1 MWWGLLFDLLSTGPP
16 HNFKIRRAMFNTIM
30 TEEQLEDLVVYYSA
44 QDAFTFDV
52 ETMGDHRGDPRQNQ
66 VVWIALATEG
76 RVDVIPMGHPNGE
89 YLRTEYPL
97 LPSAQDRMIKG
108 LPIRPADYSKDERKA
123 TKIFGPAPEQLTPG
137 EVFKALKPLFFSD
150 KLKIG
155 HNLKFDLQSVTKYL
169 GALPARPYACTL
181 NAAFVINTRNYRN
194 LGLDDCL
201 DREFGYKMVKGVGKE
216 IESHTFEEVATYAAL
231 DAEWTW
237 KLWNKYSGQLDA
249 DNLRGVFN
257 LEMDVLEVISTME
270 LRGAD
275 IDVEGLKDLKTDL
288 ELQLETTKATIYK
301 LAGKAFNINSIPEKQ
316 KLLFSSKKDGGR
328 GLRPKVLTPKGI
340 QRSENGESLQ
350 ISDFSVSEPAL
361 KTFEGKDALVDALL
375 NYSDLN
381 KLLTTYVI
389 PYLGGDITRTTAGKA
404 KTVAKKSLLLKG
416 RIHTDFIQY
425 GAETGRFSSR
435 NPNLQNVPAP
445 HTPNGKAIRNLFV
458 APEDY
463 SLVVA
468 DYSQIEP
475 RVIASFSQDRIM
487 CNAYL
492 NGEDIY
498 TTVGDTMGV
507 DRKAGKQLVLS
518 LAYGVGP
525 EKIATSI
532 GCSTSEAR
540 ELLDNFAAKFPAVG
554 RYKRQ
559 VINESRR
566 RGPVP
571 YALTYLN
578 RRRYLPDLRSNA
590 IRDRARAERQAFN
603 TVIQGSSADLIKLA
617 MIRAHKM
624 IPDEANLI
632 LTIHDELVTVT
643 PTKLV
648 EETQAAI
655 REAMEGIKA
664 LQIPLL
670 ADVKVVSRWGEAK

>member
-1 MWWGLLFDLLSTGPP
+1 
-16 HNFKIRRAMFNTIM
+16 
-30 TEEQLEDLVVYYSA
+30 
-44 QDAFTFDV
+44 
-52 ETMGDHRGDPRQNQ
+52 
-66 VVWIALATEG
+66 
-76 RVDVIPMGHPNGE
+76 
-89 YLRTEYPL
+89 
-97 LPSAQDRMIKG
+97 
-108 LPIRPADYSKDERKA
+108 
-123 TKIFGPAPEQLTPG
+123 
-137 EVFKALKPLFFSD
+137 
-150 KLKIG
+150 
-155 HNLKFDLQSVTKYL
+155 
-169 GALPARPYACTL
+169 
-181 NAAFVINTRNYRN
+181 
-194 LGLDDCL
+194 
-201 DREFGYKMVKGVGKE
+201 MVKGVGKE
-216 IESHTFEEVATYAAL
+216 IESHTFDEVATYAAL

-237 KLWNKYSGQLDA
+237 KLWNKYSAQLDA
-249 DNLRGVFN
+249 DGLRGLFH
-257 LEMDVLEVISTME
+257 LEMDVLEVICSME

-275 IDVEGLKDLKTDL
+275 IDVEGLKVLKADL
-288 ELQLETTKATIYK
+288 EVQLETTKATIYR
-301 LAGKAFNINSIPEKQ
+301 LAGKAFNINSVPEKQ
-316 KLLFSSKKDGGR
+316 RLLFTSKKDGGR

-340 QRSENGESLQ
+340 SRAEAGEPAL

-361 KTFEGKDALVDALL
+361 KAYEGKDALVDALL

-389 PYLGGDITRTTAGKA
+389 PYLGGDITRTTSGKA

-458 APEDY
+458 APEGY

-475 RVIASFSQDRIM
+475 RVIASFSGDRIM
-487 CNAYL
+487 CGAYL

-525 EKIATSI
+525 EKIADSI
-532 GCSTSEAR
+532 GCTPAEAR
-540 ELLDNFAAKFPAVG
+540 NLLDSFAAKFPAVG

-559 VINESRR
+559 VISESRR
-566 RGPVP
+566 RSPVP

-578 RRRYLPDLRSNA
+578 RRRYLPDLRANA

-617 MIRAHKM
+617 MVRAHKL
-624 IPDEANLI
+624 IPQEANLI

-643 PTKLV
+643 PTELV
-648 EETQAAI
+648 NQTVDAI
-655 REAMEGIKA
+655 REAMEGINA
-664 LQIPLL
+664 LQVPLL
-670 ADVKVVSRWGEAK
+670 ADVKVVQRWGDAK